1 MLFVWSQDFGVFKCA
16 SKIKME
22 DSCPRDLAIKVADW
36 DSMGCVIT
44 QTCGRSFQTI
54 VRAFSLLLNPQKL
67 GRVFQKLG

>member
-1 MLFVWSQDFGVFKCA
+1 
-16 SKIKME
+16 ME

-44 QTCGRSFQTI
+44 QTRGRSFQTI